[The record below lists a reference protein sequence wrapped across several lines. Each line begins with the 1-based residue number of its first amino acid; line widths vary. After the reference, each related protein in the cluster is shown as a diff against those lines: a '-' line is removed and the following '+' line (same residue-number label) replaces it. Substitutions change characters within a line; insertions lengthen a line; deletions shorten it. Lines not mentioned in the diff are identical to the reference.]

1 MTVFRWQLHGLNIL
15 FAALILVF
23 ALLLI
28 YQIKSSSL
36 QSVYSAVV
44 QKQSTKLKIPT
55 SELINSS
62 EANKKIYI
70 ASPKSHYKEITE
82 RPLFTQWRIV
92 QKKAVIKT
100 SPTAVDVPNLRLEG
114 MIVVNDHFIAII
126 RDLKSKELLRL
137 TDNKDYRGW
146 KIDNIG
152 MNFVTL
158 QNSGA
163 TINLTLDIDLSNKPK
178 SPSKSNPKKNF
189 KQQKEPP
196 SIPISS
202 GHKRE
207 A

>member
-100 SPTAVDVPNLRLEG
+100 SPSAVDVPNLRLEG
-114 MIVVNDHFIAII
+114 MIVVNDRFIAII

-146 KIDNIG
+146 MIDNIG

-163 TINLTLDIDLSNKPK
+163 TINLTLDIDLSKKPA
-178 SPSKSNPKKNF
+178 SPSKAHPKKNI
-189 KQQKEPP
+189 KQKKVP
-196 SIPISS
+196 SILI
-202 GHKRE
+202 
-207 A
+207 